1 MWYGFGS
8 YSLALGDC
16 IEAMQQIPPDTVDAV
31 VTDPPY
37 AINFMGRGWDDFAR
51 TEDYTERDGYKNK
64 GILAGYGR
72 GGPTE
77 DRVVYRARAA
87 QNFQPWMEE
96 RARALLRVAK
106 PGAHVAAFGGSRT
119 HHRLFSAFEDAGWEV
134 RDCLF
139 WCYGQGFPKNRVVE
153 GGRGTAL
160 KPAVEPICLARK
172 PFRGPVEANVA
183 RWGTGALN
191 IDLCRIPSIGG
202 STAEARRAEASANV
216 RGAGAT
222 SLSPLGGPRGGD
234 ARGRH
239 PANLLLDEH
248 TAARLDA
255 QAGVLKSGA
264 VALGAKRRNLDPS
277 KVFADEGG
285 ASRFFFQ
292 TDYEH
297 ELLELEVFDPF
308 FYCAKA
314 SRKEREIGLE
324 HLPAQIVNDGR
335 KTSIDNPYQRGDTL
349 RRNTHPAVKPIKLL
363 RWLVR
368 LITPHGGL
376 VLDPFMG
383 SGSTGCACALE
394 GVRFM
399 GVDNHE
405 PYLPIAQARIDWWS
419 QPVNRSAAERIAA

>member
-1 MWYGFGS
+1 MWYGFGH
-8 YSLALGDC
+8 YSLALSDC
-16 IEAMQQIPPDTVDAV
+16 IEAMQQIPPDTVDAI

-191 IDLCRIPSIGG
+191 IDLCRIP
-202 STAEARRAEASANV
+202 
-216 RGAGAT
+216 AT
-222 SLSPLGGPRGGD
+222 V
-234 ARGRH
+234 RGRH

-255 QAGVLKSGA
+255 QTGVLKSGA
-264 VALGAKRRNLDPS
+264 VTRSYAPVEHHSVALGAKRRNLDPS

-297 ELLELEVFDPF
+297 ELLELAVFDPF